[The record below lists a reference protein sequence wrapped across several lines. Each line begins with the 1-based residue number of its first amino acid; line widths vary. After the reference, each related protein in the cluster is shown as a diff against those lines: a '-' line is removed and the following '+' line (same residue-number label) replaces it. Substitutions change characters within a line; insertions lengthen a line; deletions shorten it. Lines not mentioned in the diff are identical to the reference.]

1 MIIEE
6 SQDVDHSEIIEK
18 VMGEEPKIASALKN
32 FCSMKL
38 ADGDQDQA
46 ARTMKMA
53 RALSLAI
60 NAHILPQPPQWGLL
74 HPQGEN
80 QTAIDRLSQIAVYKV
95 LFKMRQMLSS
105 RENAKAT
112 QLFGRTLLEFVL
124 SDVRAS
130 VESSVPDGE
139 REQLSSF
146 LDAFQL
152 ELEKVDSLV
161 WCRDFNA
168 EIEKRHAQRR
178 EEAKQR
184 ANKEEEQQVQYM
196 RDQIGALVRDAR
208 NDGYEGNTSGAGL
221 E

>member
-60 NAHILPQPPQWGLL
+60 NAHILPQPP
-74 HPQGEN
+74 
-80 QTAIDRLSQIAVYKV
+80 QIAVYKV